1 MKILWID
8 PLFLIKEIKQL
19 LSLKVM
25 ITIIFIFFIIIF
37 VNLVI
42 PNKIIF
48 LEGNSYIIDRY
59 KSLFYI
65 TKGQE
70 IPGQRLA
77 STRIDMIRAG

>member
-37 VNLVI
+37 VNLAI

-59 KSLFYI
+59 KSLFFIYNKR
-65 TKGQE
+65 TGN
-70 IPGQRLA
+70 
-77 STRIDMIRAG
+77 TRAAIGFY